1 MMGFD
6 GGQQQKTTTLSDL
19 LALRLEAWDSRAAG
33 PHLPARSLCCLG
45 RGGSSC
51 MSQTR
56 SLARP
61 TLSWDHLE
69 SISWAWERMETPL
82 RSVPVGGPRRPG
94 RRGKER
100 PEPSGSLPWDTSC
113 TALGPRRSP
122 HLSGSLPRLPAEV
135 YAGGDI
141 RHPRPARP
149 SRPRPAPRS
158 PGLGAGP
165 RL

>member
-1 MMGFD
+1 MGN
-6 GGQQQKTTTLSDL
+6 
-19 LALRLEAWDSRAAG
+19 
-33 PHLPARSLCCLG
+33 PAIVYS
-45 RGGSSC
+45 
-51 MSQTR
+51 
-56 SLARP
+56 
-61 TLSWDHLE
+61 
-69 SISWAWERMETPL
+69 PL

-122 HLSGSLPRLPAEV
+122 HLSGSLPRLPTEV

-149 SRPRPAPRS
+149 ALPRPAPCLS
-158 PGLGAGP
+158 GLVSGP
-165 RL
+165 ER